1 MYATSLISSGDTA
14 TCLYNAPHE
23 DEALPRV
30 LPGKLLSLDAQC
42 RKDRGTSACFVRF
55 VALMPLLPIFVNI
68 RQINGIILIFCTRI
82 PFFRKTIEFALSCF
96 VSTLDPDTAWRIVR
110 QPKAHL
116 AGTVRYDERKKKKI
130 CILRDNIFLLLE
142 ILFFFLLVA
151 HISTTINSINV
162 ER

>member
-68 RQINGIILIFCTRI
+68 RQINGIILIFCTRTYH
-82 PFFRKTIEFALSCF
+82 FLERRSSLRSAVLFRRWIRILRG
-96 VSTLDPDTAWRIVR
+96 VSSGSRRLTLRGR
-110 QPKAHL
+110 S
-116 AGTVRYDERKKKKI
+116 GTTKKNKKKNLYI
-130 CILRDNIFLLLE
+130 AR
-142 ILFFFLLVA
+142 
-151 HISTTINSINV
+151 
-162 ER
+162 